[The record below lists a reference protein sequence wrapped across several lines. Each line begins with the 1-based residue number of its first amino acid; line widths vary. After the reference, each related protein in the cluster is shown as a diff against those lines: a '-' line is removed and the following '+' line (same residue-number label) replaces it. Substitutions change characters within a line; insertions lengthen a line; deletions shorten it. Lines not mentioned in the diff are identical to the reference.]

1 MKRFESGDLYQ
12 PAAQSQG
19 FSPLQVPDITPLLRE
34 NQQARMQESQNIANA
49 QLADLKMEEQALKYQ
64 ALLEDETVGNLAKFS
79 ETLSNAVVKYAEKRN
94 EREMERGLMLAY
106 TNGVDPEAS
115 AEYDV
120 QEAAL
125 EKGAA
130 QINKAAGQFYQ
141 EGMPVDM
148 VKQVQNLSGWA
159 KYGYMKGL
167 AEQAGANYGS
177 FYMQAAEEMKV
188 MVPGREEPISLLEA
202 TTAPERAAV
211 KTAIAQQYISQFR
224 GMNPMLLN
232 KYLFPKMKE
241 WEQGDDLEFA
251 ADQRK
256 HFKAN
261 QQEEFKNQLFNGVT
275 GTNSSAE
282 FEKLLKINEHLFGG
296 MAATK
301 QFAFDQLKK
310 FASAKKLTPDMVD
323 ELKRGQIINRATGKP
338 EFVGVLF
345 ERQFAEANLEG
356 LYNKAVSAD
365 RRTADAAKEA
375 QLKTQWEQ
383 IREEARAA
391 SPDGK
396 HSEALQEEM
405 RLRLTNELGYEPDW
419 FKKDASRY
427 DDKVDEQRKRWER
440 QLNNGIPIT
449 HSNLAS
455 MHEENRAYFRQ
466 HYGKQIIDP
475 NDALEPG
482 GQTIKEMKDVIE
494 KAANQHFNTEAINAQ
509 DPNYVL
515 FQKYALKDFETQ
527 YYQHIKTKPPA
538 EALKLAR
545 DSVLVKAQ
553 AGTYKNKPAET
564 DNERQDN
571 ADFAAAHAALQR
583 GDNPK
588 SQKIPGLDRALIK
601 LDQWI
606 ADPGKG
612 SIPAIFHS
620 IARTR
625 DNTSGWDIAKAQYE
639 LYRGKPLERDLDTR
653 QEAIDKLA
661 PEARQLMIKYPT
673 PGRNARAYVL
683 NSGGSFNDPAYLT
696 SNLAKTQ
703 PQSHTVS
710 KFRRAIFAKES
721 TNDYSAVGQPVGG
734 DRAYGGFQVMG
745 ANIGP
750 WTQKYVG
757 RRLTPEEFLA
767 DPAAQEA
774 VVNGEFNR
782 MLTRELRR
790 GATMQVAVRRAAAEW
805 YGGPNGLANWNN
817 PDFKGA
823 FPDHPNMAEYTWHVW
838 QLFQGND

>member
-1 MKRFESGDLYQ
+1 
-12 PAAQSQG
+12 
-19 FSPLQVPDITPLLRE
+19 
-34 NQQARMQESQNIANA
+34 MQESQNIANA
-49 QLADLKMEEQALKYQ
+49 QLADLATQEQALKYQ
-64 ALLEDETVGNLAKFS
+64 ALLEEETVGNLAKFS
-79 ETLSNAVVKYAEKRN
+79 ETLSQAVVDYAEKRN
-94 EREMERGLMLAY
+94 ERAEERGLMLAF

-115 AEYDV
+115 AAYDV
-120 QEAAL
+120 QEAAF

-130 QINKAAGQFYQ
+130 QINKAAGQFYL

-148 VKQVQNLSGWA
+148 VKRVQNLSGWE
-159 KYGYMKGL
+159 KYGYYKGL
-167 AEQAGANYGS
+167 AQLGGQNYGS
-177 FYMQAAEEMKV
+177 YYMQAAKEMKV
-188 MVPGREEPISLLEA
+188 MVPGREEPITLLEA
-202 TTAPERAAV
+202 TSAPERAAV

-232 KYLFPKMKE
+232 KYLFPAMRE

-251 ADQRK
+251 TEQRK
-256 HFKAN
+256 QFKAN
-261 QQEEFKNQLFNGVT
+261 QQEQFKDQLFNAVT
-275 GTNSSAE
+275 GTNATAE
-282 FEKLLKINEHLFGG
+282 FEKLLNLNEHLFGG

-301 QFAFDQLKK
+301 KFAFDQLKIL
-310 FASAKKLTPDMVD
+310 ASAKKLTPDMVD
-323 ELKRGQIINRATGKP
+323 ELQRGVIINRATGKE
-338 EFVGVLF
+338 EFLGDVF
-345 ERQFAEANLEG
+345 EREFAEANLVG
-356 LYNKAVSAD
+356 LYNKAFSAD

-383 IREEARAA
+383 IREEARAT

-405 RLRLTNELGYEPDW
+405 RQRLVNELGYEPDW

-427 DDKVDEQRKRWER
+427 DDAVEEQKKRWER

-455 MHEENRAYFRQ
+455 MHEENRAYFRRN
-466 HYGKQIIDP
+466 YSDQIIDP
-475 NDALEPG
+475 NDALDPS
-482 GQTIKEMKDVIE
+482 GQTIRDMKEVIE
-494 KAANQHFNTEAINAQ
+494 KAANQHFDTQAINAQ

-515 FQKYALKDFETQ
+515 FQQRALKDFQEK

-545 DSVLVKAQ
+545 DQVLAEAKD
-553 AGTYKNKPAET
+553 GTYKNKPAET
-564 DNERQDN
+564 SDERQDQK
-571 ADFAAAHAALQR
+571 DFADAHAALQR
-583 GDNPK
+583 GDNPQF
-588 SQKIPGLDRALIK
+588 QKIPGLDKALIQ

-625 DNTSGWDIAKAQYE
+625 ENASGWDIAVWQYE
-639 LYRGKPLERDLDTR
+639 LYREKPLERALNTR
-653 QEAIDKLA
+653 QQAIDKLA
-661 PEARQLMIKYPT
+661 PEARALMNKYPS

-683 NSGGSFNDPAYLT
+683 NSGDSFNDPAYLT
-696 SNLAKTQ
+696 STLAKTQ

-710 KFRRAIFAKES
+710 KFRRAIFSKES
-721 TNDYSAVGQPVGG
+721 TNNYSAVGEWVTYENGQQ

-805 YGGPNGLANWNN
+805 YGGTNGLANWNN
-817 PDFKGA
+817 PRFKGA

-838 QLFQGND
+838 QLFQGNN